1 MSTVARTE
9 ILLLWMQAGSGCC
22 TRRIHFSTEG
32 VLMISLSKYAPVA
45 AACVLAMSVSA
56 GGAAQASSLS
66 EEAGSGEG
74 EFEQQVAVD
83 PATGAQRSAVP
94 IDGEGLRLN
103 TQPGDLIRVEG
114 DTVTW
119 LDGAGGVVAT
129 INLSPEKG
137 ESVPFTY
144 DETKH
149 LLRPEA
155 TRALED
161 DEYAGCMPKWWGW
174 FFGITWGGLVCM
186 PATAGAS
193 GVATP
198 IAGAVTE
205 MACAAAGGA
214 LVTAIS
220 C

>member
-9 ILLLWMQAGSGCC
+9 ILLLWMQAESGCC
-22 TRRIHFSTEG
+22 TRRIRF
-32 VLMISLSKYAPVA
+32 
-45 AACVLAMSVSA
+45 SA
-56 GGAAQASSLS
+56 GG
-66 EEAGSGEG
+66 
-74 EFEQQVAVD
+74 
-83 PATGAQRSAVP
+83 
-94 IDGEGLRLN
+94 GLH
-103 TQPGDLIRVEG
+103 DI
-114 DTVTW
+114 
-119 LDGAGGVVAT
+119 A
-129 INLSPEKG
+129 
-137 ESVPFTY
+137 FTY

-174 FFGITWGGLVCM
+174 FFGITWGGLVCV